1 MASTESSSQVAT
13 NYVQHHLHHWQVS
26 LGEGSFWQLNL
37 DSLLVSVI
45 LGSIFVFIMYM
56 AGKKANA
63 GVPGRFQ
70 NMIEAI
76 WEWIDGLVAENYHH
90 KRDFVT
96 PLALTVFVWV
106 VLMNLMDLLPIDVFG
121 WIASFFTD
129 SHQVYFRLVP
139 TADPNVT
146 FAMSFTVFF
155 LVLFYNIRA
164 KGFGLISEIL
174 TAPFTAN
181 NIFAKIILA
190 PLNIFFRVIDEVVKP
205 ISLSLRLFGNI
216 FAGELIFILI
226 ALLYGSGWLAGGAGV
241 VLGSIW
247 AIFHILIVLIQA
259 FVFMMLTVVYLNMA
273 QEAH

>member
-1 MASTESSSQVAT
+1 MANTEAGAQVAT

-26 LGEGSFWQLNL
+26 LGDGAFWKLNV
-37 DSLLVSVI
+37 DSLLVSSI
-45 LGSIFVFIMYM
+45 LGGLFVLIMFLV
-56 AGKKANA
+56 ARKASSD
-63 GVPGRFQ
+63 VPGKFQ
-70 NMIEAI
+70 NIIEAI
-76 WEWIDGLVAENYHH
+76 WEWMDGLVSENYHFN
-90 KRDFVT
+90 RNFVT
-96 PLALTVFVWV
+96 PLALTIFVWV
-106 VLMNLMDLLPIDVFG
+106 VLMNLMDLLPVDLFG
-121 WIASFFTD
+121 WVISFFTN
-129 SHQVYFRLVP
+129 SHEAYFRSVP

-155 LVLFYNIRA
+155 LVIFYNIKA
-164 KGFGLISEIL
+164 KGFGLFSEIL
-174 TAPFTAN
+174 TAPFVSK
-181 NIFAKIILA
+181 NIVFKIVLA

-226 ALLYGSGWLAGGAGV
+226 ALLYASGMIAGSAGV